1 MFPSPREIGFP
12 ASPGDWVPCNPKT
25 NESTKY
31 MQGYLYA
38 NQKRAMGDAREEEEE
53 GPSLK
58 VMGKT
63 SSGGIGGVQ
72 VSAHVG
78 VEI

>member
-12 ASPGDWVPCNPKT
+12 ASPGDWVPSNPKT
-25 NESTKY
+25 NESTKH

-58 VMGKT
+58 VMVRLQVEGL
-63 SSGGIGGVQ
+63 GVCK
-72 VSAHVG
+72 SRRML
-78 VEI
+78 E